1 MGDNFVYKDAEGTST
16 EWDDIQ
22 RKLGNLPEKPPPK
35 PTPGWVPE
43 PDRENAPK
51 NAAWLQTKSIEE
63 LEDLEDDSLVE
74 DDRFLEQYRKQ
85 RLAEMREIA
94 SKQRF
99 GSVQLISGSDYVREV
114 SQAPADVWVVV
125 HLFKDGLAE
134 CELLGQCL
142 NQLAAKYTNTKF
154 VKIVST
160 DCIKNYPDNLLP
172 TLLVYNSTNVKANLV
187 GLRRFGGPK
196 CTPEDVALVLSQV
209 GPVLGNSGETDSD
222 AVRQRVQRDYIEKM
236 VLRHATK
243 GGNNSDEES

>member
-1 MGDNFVYKDAEGTST
+1 MTYCTN
-16 EWDDIQ
+16 
-22 RKLGNLPEKPPPK
+22 
-35 PTPGWVPE
+35 
-43 PDRENAPK
+43 
-51 NAAWLQTKSIEE
+51 
-63 LEDLEDDSLVE
+63 
-74 DDRFLEQYRKQ
+74 
-85 RLAEMREIA
+85 RLAEC
-94 SKQRF
+94 
-99 GSVQLISGSDYVREV
+99 D
-114 SQAPADVWVVV
+114 
-125 HLFKDGLAE
+125 
-134 CELLGQCL
+134 LLGQCL

-196 CTPEDVALVLSQV
+196 CTPEGEFSDQALFFFSPGNELVNHCPLIMCTNSEGLRAHYEFSVNAHSSSVFFIIRQVGLRCDNSLYISHNACLTSIFFGLDDTDVALVLSQV

-243 GGNNSDEES
+243 GGNNSDEDDS